1 VELSWLEGTDLE
13 RLPAFATSLAIG
25 LLIGLE
31 RERHTGARAGLRT
44 FALVSLFAS
53 ILAFLA
59 DTLSTPWILIAGLLI
74 VGAMIVA
81 AYARAE
87 AYSEPGTT
95 TVTALLICFSLS
107 VMVWYDQ
114 IRTAVMLAVV
124 TVTLL
129 YFKTELRGISRSLTR
144 RDLIS
149 MLQFAVLTLVIL
161 PILPN
166 QDFGH
171 YGVLNPYQIWLVVVL
186 ISGISLTGYIA
197 FHFVGQ
203 RYGAPLLG
211 FLGGLVSSTATTL
224 VYARQSRSAPETQK
238 LAVLVIVIANIVV
251 LVRLGVVSTIMSPG
265 LLRTLLPILA
275 SGFLAGLLALLYLW
289 RRDTTADQVP
299 MPDIK
304 NPTELRVAFGFAAA
318 FTVVVLLS
326 AWLSDIAGQ
335 RGLYALAF
343 ISGLTD
349 VDAIALSAMRLF
361 NLEQLQAKQAATA
374 IIIAVFSNI
383 AFKLG
388 MVFVVGGAVL
398 FRRCVLAMGAV
409 ATGLTVAL
417 VLI

>member
-1 VELSWLEGTDLE
+1 
-13 RLPAFATSLAIG
+13 
-25 LLIGLE
+25 
-31 RERHTGARAGLRT
+31 
-44 FALVSLFAS
+44 
-53 ILAFLA
+53 
-59 DTLSTPWILIAGLLI
+59 
-74 VGAMIVA
+74 
-81 AYARAE
+81 
-87 AYSEPGTT
+87 
-95 TVTALLICFSLS
+95 
-107 VMVWYDQ
+107 
-114 IRTAVMLAVV
+114 
-124 TVTLL
+124 
-129 YFKTELRGISRSLTR
+129 
-144 RDLIS
+144 
-149 MLQFAVLTLVIL
+149 
-161 PILPN
+161 
-166 QDFGH
+166 
-171 YGVLNPYQIWLVVVL
+171 
-186 ISGISLTGYIA
+186 
-197 FHFVGQ
+197 
-203 RYGAPLLG
+203 
-211 FLGGLVSSTATTL
+211 
-224 VYARQSRSAPETQK
+224 
-238 LAVLVIVIANIVV
+238 
-251 LVRLGVVSTIMSPG
+251 VRLGVVSTIMSPG

-398 FRRCVLAMGAV
+398 FRRCVVAMGAV
-409 ATGLTVAL
+409 ATGLIVAL
-417 VLI
+417 VVI